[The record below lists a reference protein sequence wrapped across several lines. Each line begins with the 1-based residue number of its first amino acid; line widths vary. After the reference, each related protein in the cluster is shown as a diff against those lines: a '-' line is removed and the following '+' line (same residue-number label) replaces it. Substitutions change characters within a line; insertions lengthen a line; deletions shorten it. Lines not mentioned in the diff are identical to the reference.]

1 MRSSHRKRVCT
12 AARSDFDF
20 PCCVGPGVQLYART
34 WPMSCY
40 SRTLTNSIKITEHT
54 HVVYMSRTSHPGFIV
69 AARDFNVPVIALQA
83 GSSDHSFNH
92 GQALL
97 KSLLVNRNAAE
108 AKKVCESAGPSSV
121 SCKDL
126 QFWEVAEVTPEEQV
140 HRFYE
145 KEPEGTWRS
154 GLNKIPSDLET
165 KMRFSALRSQCMLIN
180 TVVCSGY
187 ICPRLCSQLRVY
199 K

>member
-1 MRSSHRKRVCT
+1 
-12 AARSDFDF
+12 
-20 PCCVGPGVQLYART
+20 
-34 WPMSCY
+34 MSCY

-154 GLNKIPSDLET
+154 GLNKSKRLGDKNAFLGLT
-165 KMRFSALRSQCMLIN
+165 LAVHAYKY
-180 TVVCSGY
+180 CSMFR
-187 ICPRLCSQLRVY
+187 IHLPRVMFAITCL
-199 K
+199 